1 MLRRFIAQRIQKNN
15 SGDGLDNFESYERS
29 HTPRVPPPNAFT
41 GEFGRHQEIDSTVQ
55 KVEELAPFDTCVE
68 ACDALAASSTS
79 SGRNDPVTGLVDCSV
94 LVSAD
99 GELLII
105 PQEQSTKEL
114 TPQPNED
121 DDKTLQ
127 TPNVVQ
133 QRIGQML
140 GEEYAS
146 AVFMGNDLLPAG
158 DKALNG
164 FAAKGWSIPAA
175 SLAMKQTQ
183 DDMSDLAEFV
193 EHLVLTKKESAARE
207 SQVVDR
213 LRSMVDAPELGP
225 NRAKEY
231 QAWVKEIFPDVHLE
245 VLSTR
250 VGPLSS
256 QGGTVNATL
265 VALENYYSTIAESDS
280 NRWREA
286 TQQMGLF
293 TKLRNAQAQTNQR
306 AMNRQMALQAMF
318 QKAKAMED
326 HLAVCKE
333 ESARRWDAVNDAEV
347 TVTKLVEEKM
357 LERSRMREQQRLGQL
372 KKEEESRARNSANG
386 NFGATSSEIWD
397 IVSAVTAS
405 MDEGSFEPMDL
416 PQAPLSVP
424 RDQSRSLGSGDLE
437 TSGDESEDDVQ
448 SQLPV
453 ASRHELEQ
461 KCRLPELRVAA
472 MAADEAV
479 EDASNNLLNV
489 LSNFD
494 TTNRSARIAAETC
507 LVSACNAQ
515 ASCIDDLIKI
525 ERAAIEERMR
535 HLQELEKAAQ
545 EVDVRADMNHYITLD
560 KKERGGQSFLGDD
573 DDGGVASA
581 LAVLNSHIEG
591 NMGLGSA
598 GKFNA
603 EGWASTSNDD
613 DDSTSPELLGEA
625 VDAIFEDIPLLK
637 ADAPD
642 DQKTAKV
649 QNKFQKSVAILCK
662 AGSDRSPA
670 ARSRRSTICYALN
683 AKRSNRAEIWSPIQF
698 DGLCKVFISVLSGC
712 DTEGS
717 GVALAKMC
725 MMLSQTFY
733 MVEGG
738 SEEDIDSRSNRVYVK
753 TRLVDHPLWEKD
765 EYW

>member
-1 MLRRFIAQRIQKNN
+1 MLRRLAQRIKNSN
-15 SGDGLDNFESYERS
+15 SSDSFENYESNERS
-29 HTPRVPPPNAFT
+29 HSPRVPPPNAFT
-41 GEFGRHQEIDSTVQ
+41 GEFGKHQEIDSTVK
-55 KVEELAPFDTCVE
+55 KVQELAMFDSCVE

-79 SGRNDPVTGLVDCSV
+79 SGRNDPATGLVDCSV

-105 PQEQSTKEL
+105 PLEQSTKDL
-114 TPQPNED
+114 TPQQNKD
-121 DDKTLQ
+121 HDKTLQ
-127 TPNVVQ
+127 TPNLVQ

-164 FAAKGWSIPAA
+164 FSAKGWSVPAA

-183 DDMSDLAEFV
+183 DDMGNLAEFV
-193 EHLVLTKKESAARE
+193 EDLVLNKKESAARE
-207 SQVVDR
+207 SQVVDQ

-225 NRAKEY
+225 HRAKEY
-231 QAWVKEIFPDVHLE
+231 QSWVNDTFPDVQLE

-280 NRWREA
+280 NRWRDA

-293 TKLRNAQAQTNQR
+293 TKLRSAQAQTNR
-306 AMNRQMALQAMF
+306 RTMNRQIALQAMF
-318 QKAKAMED
+318 KKAKAMED
-326 HLAVCKE
+326 HLAVCKQ
-333 ESARRWDAVNDAEV
+333 ESVRRWDAVHNAEV

-357 LERSRMREQQRLGQL
+357 AERSRMREQQHLGQL
-372 KKEEESRARNSANG
+372 QKEEESRAKNSANG
-386 NFGATSSEIWD
+386 DFGATSSEIWD

-416 PQAPLSVP
+416 PQVPLSVP
-424 RDQSRSLGSGDLE
+424 RDQSQGGLE
-437 TSGDESEDDVQ
+437 TSADESEDDVQ
-448 SQLPV
+448 FQLPV

-461 KCRLPELRVAA
+461 ECRLPELRVAG

-494 TTNRSARIAAETC
+494 TTNRSALIAAETC
-507 LVSACNAQ
+507 LISAGNAQ
-515 ASCIDDLIKI
+515 ASCIGGLIKM

-535 HLQELEKAAQ
+535 HLQDLEKAAD
-545 EVDVRADMNHYITLD
+545 EIDVRADMNHYITLD

-603 EGWASTSNDD
+603 EGWASTNKYD
-613 DDSTSPELLGEA
+613 DDSATPELLGEA
-625 VDAIFEDIPLLK
+625 VDEIFEDKPLFK
-637 ADAPD
+637 ADALD
-642 DQKTAKV
+642 DEKTAKAKK
-649 QNKFQKSVAILCK
+649 KFQKSVALLCN

-698 DGLCKVFISVLSGC
+698 EGLCKVFIAILSGC

-738 SEEDIDSRSNRVYVK
+738 SEEDSESRSNRIFVK
-753 TRLVDHPLWEKD
+753 TRLAGHPLWEKD
-765 EYW
+765 DYW

>member
-1 MLRRFIAQRIQKNN
+1 MLRRFVARRIQKSN
-15 SGDGLDNFESYERS
+15 SGSNTDNSSERS
-29 HTPRVPPPNAFT
+29 NSSRVPPPNAFT
-41 GEFGRHQEIDSTVQ
+41 GELGKHQEIDSTVQ

-79 SGRNDPVTGLVDCSV
+79 SGRNDPATGLVDCSV

-105 PQEQSTKEL
+105 PLEQSTKDL
-114 TPQPNED
+114 TAQQQNED
-121 DDKTLQ
+121 HDKTLQ
-127 TPNVVQ
+127 TPNLVQ

-140 GEEYAS
+140 GEEYSS

-164 FAAKGWSIPAA
+164 FSAKGWSIPAA

-183 DDMSDLAEFV
+183 DDMGELAEFV
-193 EHLVLTKKESAARE
+193 EDLVLNKKESAARE
-207 SQVVDR
+207 SQAVDR
-213 LRSMVDAPELGP
+213 LRSMVQASELGP
-225 NRAKEY
+225 QRAKEY
-231 QAWVKEIFPDVHLE
+231 QSWVKDTFPDVQLE

-265 VALENYYSTIAESDS
+265 VALENYFSTTAESDS

-293 TKLRNAQAQTNQR
+293 TKLRSAQAQTNRR

-318 QKAKAMED
+318 QKAKAMQD
-326 HLAVCKE
+326 HLEVCKD
-333 ESARRWDAVNDAEV
+333 ESTRRWDAVHNAEV

-357 LERSRMREQQRLGQL
+357 QVRSRMREQQHLGQL
-372 KKEEESRARNSANG
+372 KKEEELRAKNSANG

-424 RDQSRSLGSGDLE
+424 RDQSQSIGSGDLE
-437 TSGDESEDDVQ
+437 TSGDEPEDDVQ
-448 SQLPV
+448 FQLPV

-461 KCRLPELRVAA
+461 HCRLPELRVAA

-494 TTNRSARIAAETC
+494 TTNRSARVAAETC
-507 LVSACNAQ
+507 LISACNAQ
-515 ASCIDDLIKI
+515 ASCIGDLIKI
-525 ERAAIEERMR
+525 ERAAIEERTKQ
-535 HLQELEKAAQ
+535 LQELEKAAEQ
-545 EVDVRADMNHYITLD
+545 IDVRADMHHYITLD
-560 KKERGGQSFLGDD
+560 KKDRGGQSFLGDD

-603 EGWASTSNDD
+603 EGWASTGNDD
-613 DDSTSPELLGEA
+613 YDIASPELLGKI
-625 VDAIFEDIPLLK
+625 VDEIFEDKPLFK
-637 ADAPD
+637 ADTPGD
-642 DQKTAKV
+642 EKTAKAKK
-649 QNKFQKSVAILCK
+649 QFHESVALLCK
-662 AGSDRSPA
+662 AGSDRSPS

-683 AKRSNRAEIWSPIQF
+683 AKRSNRAEIWSPLQF
-698 DGLCKVFISVLSGC
+698 EGLCKVFIAILTGC
-712 DTEGS
+712 GTEGS

-738 SEEDIDSRSNRVYVK
+738 SDEDSEARNRRIYVK
-753 TRLVDHPLWEKD
+753 TRLVDHQLWEKD